1 MPGPV
6 AILAFMPPRCN
17 CVTNLC
23 KGDGGSMKSID
34 WDGPLTCL
42 TGQVD
47 VLLEIRLRE
56 RGRAKKGGDKRRG
69 VELCVKT
76 KC

>member
-1 MPGPV
+1 
-6 AILAFMPPRCN
+6 
-17 CVTNLC
+17 
-23 KGDGGSMKSID
+23 MKSID